1 MIPLRITIKPMEHP
15 LDNPIYHALI
25 SGHQSI
31 SKGTAAVKYYVETI
45 AAFAGLKENSAENLA
60 VLYQISPADSV
71 FVIFSKNQ
79 FQIPQQ
85 WQLLMHIDM
94 YQLVYDS
101 KEIPMINQK
110 NWMDLSIKH
119 VPEMKALVE
128 LTKPGP
134 FLDRT
139 IEFGNYTGIFQQDQL
154 VAMAGH
160 RFNPAPYREISAVC
174 THPNHLGQGYAFA
187 ILQEQIK
194 RILLRN
200 EIPFLHVKSDNDAAV
215 KLYQK
220 LGFVIRTEMIAY
232 VIKKV

>member
-1 MIPLRITIKPMEHP
+1 MEQ
-15 LDNPIYHALI
+15 LLNNPIYHALT
-25 SGHQSI
+25 SGQESI
-31 SKGTAAVKYYVETI
+31 SKGTAAVKYYVENM
-45 AAFAGLKENSAENLA
+45 AAFAGLKENSTENLEI
-60 VLYQISPADSV
+60 LYQITPPDSV

-79 FQIPQQ
+79 FQIPNQ

-101 KEIPMINQK
+101 KEIPLIDQE
-110 NWMDLSIKH
+110 NWMDLSEIH

-139 IEFGNYTGIFQQDQL
+139 IEFGNYTGIFNVDKL

-174 THPNHLGQGYAFA
+174 THPDHLGQGYAFS

-200 EIPFLHVKSDNDAAV
+200 EIPFLHVKSDNDGAV

-220 LGFVIRTEMIAY
+220 LGFVIRTEMTAY

>member
-1 MIPLRITIKPMEHP
+1 MEHL
-15 LDNPIYHALI
+15 LDNPIYHALT

-31 SKGTAAVKYYVETI
+31 SKGTVEVKYYVESM
-45 AAFAGLKENSAENLA
+45 AAFAGLKENSTENLKM
-60 VLYQISPADSV
+60 LYQISPADSV

-79 FQIPQQ
+79 FQIPKQ
-85 WQLLMHIDM
+85 WQLLMHIEM

-101 KEIPMINQK
+101 KEIPIIDQQNCI
-110 NWMDLSIKH
+110 DLSEKH
-119 VPEMKALVE
+119 VPEMKALID

-139 IEFGNYTGIFQQDQL
+139 IEFGNYTGIFNDDQL

-174 THPNHLGQGYAFA
+174 THPDHLGQGYAFS
-187 ILQEQIK
+187 ILQEQIR

-200 EIPFLHVKSDNDAAV
+200 EIPFLHVKSENAAAV

-220 LGFVIRTEMIAY
+220 LGFVIRTEMTAY
-232 VIKKV
+232 VIKKL